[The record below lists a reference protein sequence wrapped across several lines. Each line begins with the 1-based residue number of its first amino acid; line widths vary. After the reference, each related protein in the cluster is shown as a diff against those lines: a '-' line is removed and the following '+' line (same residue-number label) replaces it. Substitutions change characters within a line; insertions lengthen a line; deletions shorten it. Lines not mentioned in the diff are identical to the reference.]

1 MSKSCPFCNPVSSL
15 FENEYAYV
23 KEDAYPV
30 SKGHLLIISKR
41 HVSDWFS
48 LTDAEQNAINDL
60 LRTAKEY
67 LDETYHPDGYN
78 AGINCG
84 EAAGQTIFHFHMHVI
99 PRYAGD
105 VENPRGGVRGVISAK
120 QDYSAY
126 PDDCL

>member
-1 MSKSCPFCNPVSSL
+1 MSESCPFCNPSRSSIL

-41 HVSDWFS
+41 HVKDWFS
-48 LTDAEQNAINDL
+48 LTAAEQNAVNEL
-60 LRTAKEY
+60 LCRAKRY
-67 LDETYHPDGYN
+67 LDETYHPDGFN

-84 EAAGQTIFHFHMHVI
+84 TAAGQTIFHVHMHLI

-105 VENPRGGVRGVISAK
+105 AENPRGGVRGVISAK
-120 QDYSAY
+120 QDY
-126 PDDCL
+126 CRKERE

>member
-1 MSKSCPFCNPVSSL
+1 MSESCPFCNLSSSL

-41 HVSDWFS
+41 HVKDWFS
-48 LTDAEQNAINDL
+48 LTDDEQKAINDL
-60 LRTAKEY
+60 LRKAKRY

-84 EAAGQTIFHFHMHVI
+84 EAAGQTIFHFHMHLI
-99 PRYAGD
+99 PRYTGD
-105 VENPRGGVRGVISAK
+105 AVNPRGGVRGVISAK
-120 QDYSAY
+120 QKY
-126 PDDCL
+126 PHSKKE

>member
-1 MSKSCPFCNPVSSL
+1 MSESCLFCNSSNSL

-60 LRTAKEY
+60 LRKAKEY

-105 VENPRGGVRGVISAK
+105 VENPRGGVRGVISAM
-120 QDYSAY
+120 QDYPKSREE
-126 PDDCL
+126 